1 MPEFKLNI
9 GDPKTA
15 RCKQVALTAEQSAFL
30 IGKKIGDKVSGE
42 PLGFPGYEFEITG
55 GSDYCGFPMKKGV
68 SGTRKK
74 ILIEKGVGIRKTK
87 KGTKF
92 RKTVCGETIHDKIVQ
107 VNVKIIKHGSK
118 PIIEEPKPA
127 EEKAKP
133 KEKEKG
139 AEEQKKEE
147 TTTEEKTQKKEKK
160 EKEEKKE
167 EKTE

>member
-1 MPEFKLNI
+1 MPEFKFNI
-9 GDPKTA
+9 GDPKTS

-30 IGKKIGDKVSGE
+30 IGKKIGDKISGE
-42 PLGFPGYEFEITG
+42 SLGFPGYEFEITG

-74 ILIEKGVGIRKTK
+74 ILIGKGVGIRKTK

-107 VNVKIIKHGSK
+107 VNVKIIKYGPK
-118 PIIEEPKPA
+118 PIIEEPKPT

-133 KEKEKG
+133 EEKEKP

-147 TTTEEKTQKKEKK
+147 TTTEEKTQK
-160 EKEEKKE
+160 EEKKE
-167 EKTE
+167 EKAK

>member
-1 MPEFKLNI
+1 MPEFKFNI
-9 GDPKTA
+9 GDPKTS

-30 IGKKIGDKVSGE
+30 IGKKIGDKISGE
-42 PLGFPGYEFEITG
+42 SLGFPGYEFEITG

-74 ILIEKGVGIRKTK
+74 ILIGKGVGIRKTK

-107 VNVKIIKHGSK
+107 VNVKIVKYGPK
-118 PIIEEPKPA
+118 PIIKEPKPA
-127 EEKAKP
+127 EEKSPQKAKP
-133 KEKEKG
+133 EEKEKP

-147 TTTEEKTQKKEKK
+147 TTTEEKTQK
-160 EKEEKKE
+160 EEKKE
-167 EKTE
+167 EKAK

>member
-30 IGKKIGDKVSGE
+30 IGKKIGDKISGE

-74 ILIEKGVGIRKTK
+74 ILIGKGVGIRKTK

-107 VNVKIIKHGSK
+107 VNIKIVKYGAK

-133 KEKEKG
+133 EEKEKP

-147 TTTEEKTQKKEKK
+147 KTQKEEKSNTI

-167 EKTE
+167 EKAK

>member
-9 GDPKTA
+9 GDPKTS

-30 IGKKIGDKVSGE
+30 IGKKIGDKISGE

-68 SGTRKK
+68 SGIRKK

-107 VNVKIIKHGSK
+107 VNVKIVKYGSK

-127 EEKAKP
+127 EEKSPP
-133 KEKEKG
+133 KEKEKP

-147 TTTEEKTQKKEKK
+147 KSNTI

-167 EKTE
+167 EKAK